1 MLRMVSGKPSLFSV
15 LFMTQIFH
23 GITSHQC
30 GAGIYSIFQKMLRGH
45 TYMTIESQAGTV
57 ALECREAC
65 HTDFRCQSYNIDVL
79 NSKCELNNRT
89 KEARPEDFVKHKD
102 RYYMARNSKRVPLGS
117 IPELPAYSC
126 REIKA
131 SEGGQAVSGTYWLD
145 STRSGNS
152 ILAHCD
158 MKTEEPEFKAVFTNL
173 GSTAAGGPSS
183 IGSHYTGQDH
193 DGQVTVSS
201 GIQLWTV
208 PYTGEYRIEAIGG
221 AGWYGE
227 NSVVQ
232 NGGRGAKLTG
242 NFNLTKDEIIRILV
256 GHKGKRGPNSKTTT
270 GGGGGTFVVRGTNT
284 PLIIAG
290 GGGGIKNMSERHS
303 GM

>member
-1 MLRMVSGKPSLFSV
+1 M
-15 LFMTQIFH
+15 
-23 GITSHQC
+23 
-30 GAGIYSIFQKMLRGH
+30 SIH
-45 TYMTIESQAGTV
+45 
-57 ALECREAC
+57 
-65 HTDFRCQSYNIDVL
+65 
-79 NSKCELNNRT
+79 
-89 KEARPEDFVKHKD
+89 P
-102 RYYMARNSKRVPLGS
+102 
-117 IPELPAYSC
+117 
-126 REIKA
+126 
-131 SEGGQAVSGTYWLD
+131 
-145 STRSGNS
+145 
-152 ILAHCD
+152 
-158 MKTEEPEFKAVFTNL
+158 EPEFKAVFTNL

-221 AGWYGE
+221 AGWYGK

-242 NFNLTKDEIIRILV
+242 NFILTKDEIIRILV
-256 GHKGKRGPNSKTTT
+256 GHKGKRGPGSKTTT
-270 GGGGGTFVVRGTNT
+270 GGGGGTFVVRGSNT

-303 GM
+303 GCDASLSTTGNAGYSSSLGSGGTGGNGGGSAGNRPG